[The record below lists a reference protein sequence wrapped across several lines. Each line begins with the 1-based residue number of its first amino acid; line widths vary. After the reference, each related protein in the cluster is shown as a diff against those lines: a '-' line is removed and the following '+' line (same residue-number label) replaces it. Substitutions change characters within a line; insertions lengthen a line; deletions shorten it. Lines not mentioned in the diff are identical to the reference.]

1 MTGSTT
7 REKQTQIILTF
18 FNTLAEKKKRR
29 VKLRNDTPLTAVVGE
44 VAKAVEKSLFWPD
57 FPVRKHSTIFQKKW
71 SAVKKEPKSAIFWK
85 HQKAMERLASTS

>member
-29 VKLRNDTPLTAVVGE
+29 VKLRNDTPLTAVLGE

-57 FPVRKHSTIFQKKW
+57 FPVRKHSTIFQKNG
-71 SAVKKEPKSAIFWK
+71 
-85 HQKAMERLASTS
+85 LL